1 MADNHIIISEKE
13 VKLLYSIMND
23 WVKIMKGD
31 NHIWQ
36 ENKFAYSTLMD
47 KVQEA
52 REYHESRKSDSL
64 RSNISEEK
72 VMK

>member
-36 ENKFAYSTLMD
+36 ENKFTYSTLID
-47 KVQEA
+47 KVLEA
-52 REYHESRKSDSL
+52 REYHKSRLSKEL
-64 RSNISEEK
+64 RRSTK
-72 VMK
+72 

>member
-36 ENKFAYSTLMD
+36 ENKFTYSTLMD

-52 REYHESRKSDSL
+52 REYHESRNSKDL
-64 RSNISEEK
+64 RTK
-72 VMK
+72 PK

>member
-36 ENKFAYSTLMD
+36 ENMFTYSTLLD
-47 KVQEA
+47 KVLEA
-52 REYHESRKSDSL
+52 KEYHKSQDKHKK
-64 RSNISEEK
+64 RST
-72 VMK
+72 